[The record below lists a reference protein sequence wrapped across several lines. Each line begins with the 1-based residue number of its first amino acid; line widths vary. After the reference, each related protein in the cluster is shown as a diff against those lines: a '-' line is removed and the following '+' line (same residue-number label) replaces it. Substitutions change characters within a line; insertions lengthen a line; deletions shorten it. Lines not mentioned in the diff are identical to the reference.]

1 MLLVF
6 ENFKM
11 LRLSVT
17 QLFIIGAF
25 FIVTVQSRICSKEVI
40 KTRPVV
46 EPVSILSNGRHS
58 MDEDEVTPKPLSKSR
73 RRYENVTVTITY
85 CCREEDD
92 TEISLKECIKDCKAN
107 CMLGKCKKGSCVCS
121 YGFKLVNKN
130 CVSFCDLCIESNGT
144 CEGLILCRCK
154 SGSYVDQPCP
164 FPDEYPKTTTENFGD
179 FRDTDEDVA
188 FMRYL
193 WAKLNNDSISSGSEI
208 VLDDYDRFGGSNHT
222 NNSTEPSTTIV
233 PMNTTIA
240 QSNNET
246 TERTTTSSLNIT
258 RDTSEQS
265 TAAKDVAPISTENAV
280 TGQSNSTD
288 LKQGSATFK
297 FQQNGVSILIA
308 IIFGNHTCGNQ
319 DSLLVNAPSSN

>member
-1 MLLVF
+1 
-6 ENFKM
+6 M
-11 LRLSVT
+11 LRLST
-17 QLFIIGAF
+17 IQLFIIGSF
-25 FIVTVQSRICSKEVI
+25 LIVAVQSRICSKEVV

-58 MDEDEVTPKPLSKSR
+58 MDENEVTPKTLSKSR
-73 RRYENVTVTITY
+73 RRHENVTHTITY

-92 TEISLKECIKDCKAN
+92 TEISIKECVKECKAN
-107 CMLGKCKKGSCVCS
+107 CFLGECKKGRCKCS
-121 YGFKLVNKN
+121 YGFKLVNN
-130 CVSFCDLCIESNGT
+130 GCVSYCDLCRESNGT
-144 CEGLILCRCK
+144 CDALILCRCK
-154 SGSYVDQPCP
+154 SGSYLRQPCP
-164 FPDEYPKTTTENFGD
+164 IPDEYPKTTTENFGD
-179 FRDTDEDVA
+179 FGDTDEDVA
-188 FMRYL
+188 FMRNL
-193 WAKLNNDSISSGSEI
+193 WTKLNNGSIPSGSEI

-240 QSNNET
+240 QSHNET
-246 TERTTTSSLNIT
+246 TERTTTPSLNIT

-265 TAAKDVAPISTENAV
+265 TAAKDVAPISTEDAV

-308 IIFGNHTCGNQ
+308 IIFGNHTCG
-319 DSLLVNAPSSN
+319 